1 MAGGNEEQGVYGAKA
16 TCILEPDHP
25 HPILLWTRL
34 LVPGNPSFL
43 SKEPQS
49 HIHGQCEHFFQF
61 SYPKIDH
68 TSSMT
73 LHRPKG
79 CPQCQRRRYEKSF
92 GLRTG
97 SFLCGHSGSLKHSTK
112 IRVRRKGVVIFSHTT
127 KFHHANTKSLRT
139 LNLNL
144 ALQVIRQVSVLM

>member
-1 MAGGNEEQGVYGAKA
+1 MGPRQHASWSLTTPIPFYSGLDSWCLGTLVSCPKSLNPTSMDNVSIFSSSL
-16 TCILEPDHP
+16 IL
-25 HPILLWTRL
+25 
-34 LVPGNPSFL
+34 
-43 SKEPQS
+43 
-49 HIHGQCEHFFQF
+49 
-61 SYPKIDH
+61 KIDH